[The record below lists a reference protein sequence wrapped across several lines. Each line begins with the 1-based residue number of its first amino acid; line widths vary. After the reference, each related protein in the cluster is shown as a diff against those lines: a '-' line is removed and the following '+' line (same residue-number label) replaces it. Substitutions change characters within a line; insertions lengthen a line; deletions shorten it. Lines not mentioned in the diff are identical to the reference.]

1 MKVSRVILGAA
12 SLLALEPIAEIAV
25 KALQKPAQ
33 ELPSKGNYD
42 YYSAISGDKRF
53 EDLYSFLSGEPDA
66 PVFTEPE
73 AYEMLSVQSD
83 YLYHRFD
90 CSDFRAQLL
99 FKIYKDCQEKLS
111 ERCVSLIKKTFL
123 DFKYFMD
130 EPGHDSMCYW
140 SENHQILFAVAEYL
154 AGQEWENDI
163 FTNSGMTGK
172 EHKEKAAQRINA
184 WMQQRFAYGFSEYL
198 SNNYLAEDLAP
209 MANFIAYAKDKKAAE
224 QMKIVMDILWL
235 DVALNSVNGRLA
247 AVSSRMYGNNK
258 AGNYYGNSI
267 APAMNLL
274 WGAEAAKAL
283 LADNELSEREK
294 ARIKEGLDKKP
305 NHILICFTDIVKK
318 GLYTLPPAVKD
329 IALSKE
335 PFAVKMG
342 CGLSPDDLVNE
353 GLVGQA
359 PEQIMAQL
367 GAETFTNPQVLKN
380 TMTYLRTNKMQRNSF
395 VSYFKF
401 ADISVMKL
409 LDLPKLAAKYA
420 IMPHGIATG
429 RGNVYTWRTDKYT
442 LSTVIANTPDRS
454 GAQDH
459 EWSANISEELC
470 LFTTHPAGKGN
481 DRFSA
486 SPGYWIGNGR
496 RPMSVQHENVNVTI
510 YKLPKKARLAE
521 FGIAQ
526 TTHAFMPIDFYD
538 EFELCGDKAFARK
551 NGVFVALLSDGEMKF
566 KPYDPE
572 SIKGLYANLKRE
584 LAPEYLPQKEF
595 DLCREGG
602 EYHIYVTE
610 LSDSSRE
617 SFEEFKGRINA
628 NTAVFG
634 NGKAG
639 YRTYF
644 GDITVS
650 FDGEFRVN
658 GQDMPKE
665 FARYDCRFCQTE
677 RKGGTLNVD
686 SGKNTLSL
694 DFEKAERSFPGT

>member
-1 MKVSRVILGAA
+1 MKASRVILGAA
-12 SLLALEPIAEIAV
+12 SLLALEPIVEITV

-33 ELPSKGNYD
+33 ELPSKGNFD
-42 YYSAISGDKRF
+42 YYSANVNGKHF
-53 EDLYSFLSGEPDA
+53 EDLYSFLAGEPGA

-99 FKIYKDCQEKLS
+99 FKLYKDFADKLS
-111 ERCVSLIKKTFL
+111 PRCAALIKKTLL

-130 EPGHDSMCYW
+130 EPGDDSMCYW
-140 SENHQILFAVAEYL
+140 SENHQILFAAAEYL

-184 WMQQRFAYGFSEYL
+184 WMEQRFAYGFSEYL

-209 MANFIAYAKDKKAAE
+209 MANFIAYAEDKKAAK

-235 DVALNSVNGRLA
+235 DVALNSANGRLA

-274 WGAEAAKAL
+274 WGKDAVEAL
-283 LADNELSEREK
+283 LTDNGLSEREK
-294 ARIKEGLDKKP
+294 ARLKEGLEKKP

-318 GLYTLPPAVKD
+318 GLYTLPPVIKD
-329 IALSKE
+329 IALFRE

-353 GLVGQA
+353 GLVGQS
-359 PEQIMAQL
+359 PRQIMAQL
-367 GAETFTNPQVLKN
+367 GAETFTNPQVLNN
-380 TMTYLRTNKMQRNSF
+380 TMTYLRTNKMHRNSF

-401 ADISVMKL
+401 ADVSLFKL
-409 LDLPKLAAKYA
+409 IDLQKLAAKYD

-429 RGNVYTWRTDKYT
+429 RGNVYTWRTEKYA
-442 LSTVIANTPDRS
+442 LSTVIANTPDRN

-481 DRFSA
+481 NRFSA

-496 RPMSVQHENVNVTI
+496 RPMSVQHENVNATI

-526 TTHAFMPIDFYD
+526 LTHAFMPVDFYD
-538 EFELCGDKAFARK
+538 EFELRGNKAFARK
-551 NGVFVALLSDGEMKF
+551 NGVFVALISDGEMRF

-572 SIKGLYANLKRE
+572 SIRGLYANLKRE

-617 SFEEFKGRINA
+617 SFEDFKARICGNA
-628 NTAVFG
+628 IAFG
-634 NGKAG
+634 EGKVSYG
-639 YRTYF
+639 TYF
-644 GDITVS
+644 GELTAS
-650 FDGEFRVN
+650 FDGDFSVN
-658 GQDMPKE
+658 GQDMQKVFP
-665 FARYDCRFCQTE
+665 RYDCRFCQAE
-677 RKGGTLNVD
+677 RKSGTLNIN

-694 DFEKAERSFPGT
+694 DFGKAERIFTK